1 MIKLA
6 IFDMDG
12 TVFESHLDWKKI
24 KEILGVKSGN
34 ILKEIYKDS
43 GAQG

>member
-12 TVFESHLDWKKI
+12 TVFENYLDWLQIRKELDI
-24 KEILGVKSGN
+24 KQGGN
-34 ILKEIYKDS
+34 ILKEIYKDR
-43 GAQG
+43 